1 MGRTRGRSAAREVRE
16 IQTREK
22 SKGIGGAAAVANEPK
37 QERAGVGVFRF
48 VQICSDL
55 FRFVQI
61 CSDLFRF
68 VQICSDFVQT
78 AGRTENQ
85 GARGVAGGEAGGV
98 GVANEP
104 KQEEG
109 VGGVKK

>member
-1 MGRTRGRSAAREVRE
+1 MLGCSDLFRLV
-16 IQTREK
+16 QT
-22 SKGIGGAAAVANEPK
+22 
-37 QERAGVGVFRF
+37 
-48 VQICSDL
+48 CSDL
-55 FRFVQI
+55 FRFVQT

-109 VGGVKK
+109 VGGGEEVSENRPEISQSVC